1 MIKDLKPPT
10 PNAIPLK
17 IESPGKYDDLPE
29 IHSVGM
35 AKVKGGW
42 VALDIV
48 TQGLKVVSTEI
59 IAGPELKPIIMEQV
73 KLAVVKRLF
82 LEKTK

>member
-1 MIKDLKPPT
+1 MSKDIKPPVQ
-10 PNAIPLK
+10 NAVPLK

-29 IHSVGM
+29 IRSIGM

-42 VALDIV
+42 AALDIV
-48 TQGLKVVSTEI
+48 TQGLKVISTEV
-59 IAGPELKPIIMEQV
+59 IAGPDLRPIIMEKV

-82 LEKTK
+82 LETAK